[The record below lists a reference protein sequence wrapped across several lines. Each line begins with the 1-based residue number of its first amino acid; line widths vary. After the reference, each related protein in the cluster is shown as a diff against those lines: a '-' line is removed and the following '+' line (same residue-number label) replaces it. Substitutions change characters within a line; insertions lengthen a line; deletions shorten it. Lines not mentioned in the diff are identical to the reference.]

1 MTDWIDRTE
10 ALARLS
16 IKPQTLYAY
25 VSRGRIEVRPHP
37 SDPRTSQ
44 YRAADVEALAQK
56 KARGRKPRVIAS
68 SSLSW
73 GEPSIETAISTVDR
87 GRLIYGG
94 LDAVALSQTASLE
107 DVARTLWGHDAP
119 IRLAPTASDTKPPF
133 AALAALL
140 PEASPVYGRGPA
152 RLARDAQDA
161 IMALAAASGLTP
173 GHDSVHEALAA
184 QWALTGMGA
193 DLVRQTM
200 VLLADHDL
208 NASTFACRVA
218 ASTGASMAACLLAGL
233 CALSGPVHGG
243 ASAALLRL
251 IRASETEDAPRVIR
265 QWLDLH
271 GALPGFGHPLYPEGD
286 ARANALLDRIAPDH
300 ALDRLARAVM
310 DEAGQRPNIDFA
322 LAALTRAYAL
332 PDDAPF
338 TLFLLGRSVGWAAH
352 AIEQAG
358 LRKIIRPRGIYTG
371 TMPAH

>member
-1 MTDWIDRTE
+1 
-10 ALARLS
+10 
-16 IKPQTLYAY
+16 
-25 VSRGRIEVRPHP
+25 
-37 SDPRTSQ
+37 
-44 YRAADVEALAQK
+44 
-56 KARGRKPRVIAS
+56 
-68 SSLSW
+68 
-73 GEPSIETAISTVDR
+73 
-87 GRLIYGG
+87 
-94 LDAVALSQTASLE
+94 
-107 DVARTLWGHDAP
+107 
-119 IRLAPTASDTKPPF
+119 
-133 AALAALL
+133 
-140 PEASPVYGRGPA
+140 
-152 RLARDAQDA
+152 LARDAQQA
-161 IMALAAASGLTP
+161 IMALASASGLPP
-173 GHDSVHEALAA
+173 GHASLHEALAA
-184 QWALTGMGA
+184 QWTLAGAGA
-193 DLVRQTM
+193 DLVRQTL

-243 ASAALLRL
+243 AAAALLRL
-251 IRASETEDAPRVIR
+251 IRASETDDATLVIR

-286 ARANALLDRIAPDH
+286 ARANALLDRIAPDP

-322 LAALTRAYAL
+322 LAALTRAYEL

-371 TMPAH
+371 AMPAP